1 MGGRLAPLFY
11 RQPLDIVRGEGPWLF
26 ARDGRR
32 YLDAYNN
39 VAVVGHAHPA
49 VTQAVGRQLG
59 TLNTHS
65 RYLHP
70 GIVELAERLLAT
82 MPPELDTCLF
92 TTSGT
97 EANELAWRLATAWT
111 GGDGAIIAEH
121 AYHGSTGWMAD
132 LSSNEWP
139 PGYRPARVATFRA
152 PIGPAAAPDGAE
164 AAERIAL
171 AADQLARQGSRP
183 ALVLADSQFTSE
195 GIHNAP
201 PEFFAGLVAGSHGHG
216 ALFLADEVQS
226 GFGRSGPQLWRFRTG
241 RHHPRSGHARQADGG
256 RLSDRRRDHPARD
269 R

>member
-1 MGGRLAPLFY
+1 MGGSPRCSIAS
-11 RQPLDIVRGEGPWLF
+11 RSTSSA
-26 ARDGRR
+26 ARDRGCSPATARR

-111 GGDGAIIAEH
+111 AG
-121 AYHGSTGWMAD
+121 MAR
-132 LSSNEWP
+132 SSPNTP
-139 PGYRPARVATFRA
+139 TTVP
-152 PIGPAAAPDGAE
+152 PDGWP
-164 AAERIAL
+164 I
-171 AADQLARQGSRP
+171 
-183 ALVLADSQFTSE
+183 
-195 GIHNAP
+195 
-201 PEFFAGLVAGSHGHG
+201 
-216 ALFLADEVQS
+216 
-226 GFGRSGPQLWRFRTG
+226 
-241 RHHPRSGHARQADGG
+241 
-256 RLSDRRRDHPARD
+256 
-269 R
+269 